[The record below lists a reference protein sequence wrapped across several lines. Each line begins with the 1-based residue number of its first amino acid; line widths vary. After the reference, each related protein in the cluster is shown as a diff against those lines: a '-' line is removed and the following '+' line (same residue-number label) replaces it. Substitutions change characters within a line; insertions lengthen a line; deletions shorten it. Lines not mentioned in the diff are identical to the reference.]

1 MESVDLFGVRVDA
14 VTLDEAVER
23 ALMGE
28 RCVVFTPN
36 ALMLD
41 ACRREPRMAEMLN
54 CSDLSLADGAG
65 VLLAARRRGSPLPV
79 RVAGIDF
86 GERLIEEAASRGL
99 RVFLLGGREGV
110 AEEARERLCKRH
122 PNLTICGTYHGYFA
136 KTGDENDTVCAKIC
150 EASPDV
156 LIVCFGFPAQEEWIL
171 SNLEGLPSV
180 RVAAGLGGSLDVW
193 AGHVRRAPR
202 AVQALRLEW
211 AWRMLG
217 EPKRLRGLPAL
228 LRIAFLK

>member
-1 MESVDLFGVRVDA
+1 
-14 VTLDEAVER
+14 
-23 ALMGE
+23 
-28 RCVVFTPN
+28 
-36 ALMLD
+36 
-41 ACRREPRMAEMLN
+41 MAEMLN